1 MGRIVSIKWSQLDLR
16 SALAEETSNHGAQI
30 PEYRARGKRYKEVLK
45 AMQNCGFNFRNFQ
58 TLQCRFD
65 RLMEDIK
72 KGSRAKI
79 SGVEGD
85 EVNPLDLLL
94 EDMVMNSKTSGREGP
109 EKEWCEKQGS
119 STCS

>member
-1 MGRIVSIKWSQLDLR
+1 
-16 SALAEETSNHGAQI
+16 
-30 PEYRARGKRYKEVLK
+30 
-45 AMQNCGFNFRNFQ
+45 MQNCGFNFRNFQ

-109 EKEWCEKQGS
+109 EKE
-119 STCS
+119 